1 MKNTINTKDVKVLAK
16 SFKLKRLFAEEQSVR
31 LAKELATYDT
41 MFGDYK
47 IYLDESNNLEDLSVD
62 FIIDTAVKVLKNMSI
77 QIIIQ

>member
-1 MKNTINTKDVKVLAK
+1 MKNTINTEYLKVLAK

-41 MFGDYK
+41 MFGDYN
-47 IYLDESNNLEDLSVD
+47 IYLDESKNLEDLSLD

-77 QIIIQ
+77 QIINQ